1 MKIIF
6 VFVIFLYKFFLMFI
20 LGCEVSRGVGCLML
34 HTYVFGVF
42 FSINLKKKDSDL
54 HYTVFK
60 LFSWDLF
67 VFY

>member
-1 MKIIF
+1 
-6 VFVIFLYKFFLMFI
+6 MFI